1 MNNRKYQLFCLL
13 AAGMLQIAGC
23 ETRPAAQPDQVPQ
36 IQAEK
41 SNQGKASAENRG
53 TGREYIFQDSDK
65 TLLTE
70 ENLSN
75 IDSRM
80 LELARNEI
88 FARHGLV
95 FKRPDLK
102 DYFAGKRWYTPDED
116 YNGSLSDTESRN
128 IKLIQKHEKLMSANQ
143 LEKLWDVD
151 DHVLGYPQGDESI
164 RLPAANV
171 DLNGDGTVE
180 HIQMTL
186 TQHYEVTDE
195 WSLSVND
202 SKLKIELS
210 DSYSTSYFKI
220 VDSNIN
226 DPYFEIALEDS
237 NESAQFT
244 TDYYYY
250 NGHDLIHMG
259 TLDGLTANAQS
270 LDGHGTVTTSRQAI
284 DLQCWFYLETFKL
297 DGEHMWKE
305 SPADFYPMEPPTPW
319 VAKVRFPIY
328 TTSGQDDILKWV
340 EPGDSVY
347 FQGGDT
353 EGKGKIKT
361 EDGTT
366 GWIQVKDGH
375 LSGTDTDIYDCF
387 EGLLL
392 YG

>member
-1 MNNRKYQLFCLL
+1 MNRRKLQLFCLI

-23 ETRPAAQPDQVPQ
+23 KTQSDAQPDPVPQ
-36 IQAEK
+36 IRAEK
-41 SNQGKASAENRG
+41 SNQDKTSAENRE
-53 TGREYIFQDSDK
+53 TGRDYIFQNSDK

-70 ENLSN
+70 DNLSN

-102 DYFAGKRWYTPDED
+102 DYFAGKRWYTPDEN

-270 LDGHGTVTTSRQAI
+270 LDGHGAVTTSRQAI
-284 DLQCWFYLETFKL
+284 DLQCWFYL
-297 DGEHMWKE
+297 
-305 SPADFYPMEPPTPW
+305 
-319 VAKVRFPIY
+319 
-328 TTSGQDDILKWV
+328 
-340 EPGDSVY
+340 
-347 FQGGDT
+347 
-353 EGKGKIKT
+353 
-361 EDGTT
+361 
-366 GWIQVKDGH
+366 
-375 LSGTDTDIYDCF
+375 
-387 EGLLL
+387 
-392 YG
+392 